1 MSMPISVCNDT
12 FKINNV
18 VFLPT
23 KDVKKENHTIWVLEY
38 SDNAVFIVDASTW
51 DEIDEVIKETMQLQL
66 RFLSDW
72 QCQVSERG

>member
-23 KDVKKENHTIWVLEY
+23 KDSE
-38 SDNAVFIVDASTW
+38 
-51 DEIDEVIKETMQLQL
+51 
-66 RFLSDW
+66 RFLDGFPIFKKNKARIYKGSK
-72 QCQVSERG
+72 

>member
-23 KDVKKENHTIWVLEY
+23 KDVKKGNHAFGRLNTAITPY
-38 SDNAVFIVDASTW
+38 SS
-51 DEIDEVIKETMQLQL
+51 
-66 RFLSDW
+66 
-72 QCQVSERG
+72 

>member
-23 KDVKKENHTIWVLEY
+23 KDVKKENHTIGVLEY
-38 SDNAVFIVDASTW
+38 SDNAVFIVDAVHGMKLMRLSKRLS
-51 DEIDEVIKETMQLQL
+51 VICIPRMP
-66 RFLSDW
+66 
-72 QCQVSERG
+72 C

>member
-51 DEIDEVIKETMQLQL
+51 DE
-66 RFLSDW
+66 
-72 QCQVSERG
+72 

>member
-23 KDVKKENHTIWVLEY
+23 NIH
-38 SDNAVFIVDASTW
+38 
-51 DEIDEVIKETMQLQL
+51 
-66 RFLSDW
+66 RR
-72 QCQVSERG
+72 CQYMG

>member
-38 SDNAVFIVDASTW
+38 SDNADYQGRI
-51 DEIDEVIKETMQLQL
+51 
-66 RFLSDW
+66 
-72 QCQVSERG
+72 